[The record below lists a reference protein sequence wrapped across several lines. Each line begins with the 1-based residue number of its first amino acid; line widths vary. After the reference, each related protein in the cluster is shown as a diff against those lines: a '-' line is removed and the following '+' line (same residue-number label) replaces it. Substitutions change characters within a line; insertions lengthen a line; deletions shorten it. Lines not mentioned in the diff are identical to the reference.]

1 MIWHV
6 LVNGAPLGPVSEAEL
21 AGWFSSGRLSAGE
34 LVWTPGMPGW
44 MPAYQTQ
51 PFARIFWPAPVAVAT
66 QPVPTYDASLRWV
79 VPVGRSGWA
88 VAAGY
93 LGLCSVLLLPAPLS
107 LAIGI
112 IALRELKR
120 HPTMLGKGRAIFGI
134 VMGAVGTIALCALL
148 LNPSL

>member
-6 LVNGAPLGPVSEAEL
+6 LMNGAPLGPLSEAEL

-66 QPVPTYDASLRWV
+66 QPVSTYDPSLRWV
-79 VPVGRSGWA
+79 LPVGRSGWA

-93 LGLCSVLLLPAPLS
+93 LALFAVLVLPAPFA

-112 IALRELKR
+112 IALRDLKR
-120 HPTMLGKGRAIFGI
+120 HPAMLGRGRAIFGI
-134 VMGAVGTIALCALL
+134 VMGTLGTIVLCALL
-148 LNPSL
+148 LSPLL